1 MSNPVNDR
9 LIVRL
14 SIWIFVAAVVSGSV
28 LAQTAA
34 STPAREESTGAR
46 AEPTDPFQQI
56 SFLRGTWE
64 AKTVN
69 NPAVNASGTYTF
81 RAELNGHILARHSTS
96 NSSACKGPA
105 DFDCEHGD
113 LLYIYADAPGQP
125 LHAIYF
131 DNEGHVIHYTVTAPT
146 ATTAE
151 FLSDPAQPGPQFRLF
166 YELNNAVMSGKFQ
179 MRMPGQQDWRSYLA
193 WTGSKKQVN

>member
-1 MSNPVNDR
+1 MKLL
-9 LIVRL
+9 LIL
-14 SIWIFVAAVVSGSV
+14 PA
-28 LAQTAA
+28 LAIAFSAQAQNA
-34 STPAREESTGAR
+34 SQPTG
-46 AEPTDPFQQI
+46 PFQQL
-56 SFLRGTWE
+56 SFLIGTWE

-69 NPAVNASGTYTF
+69 NPAVAASGTYTF

-96 NSSACKGPA
+96 NSVACKGPA

-151 FLSDPAQPGPQFRLF
+151 LLSDSSQPGPQFRLF
-166 YELNNAVMSGKFQ
+166 YELKGAVMSGKFQ
-179 MRMPGQQDWRSYLA
+179 MRMPGQHDWRSYLE
-193 WTGSKKQVN
+193 WTGSKK